1 MSMRIYKV
9 TTPQGN
15 RLVEASTKSQA
26 INHCVATDY
35 SAEPISSS
43 DLYAAISQGAVVE
56 KVTPAKKPEG
66 QQQATPPT
74 TAGAT
79 LPSSA
84 STPSAISSPI
94 PSSASTVAPAPSGT
108 TQLRQD
114 TEAPIAQ
121 PETAATA
128 PTASVAPA
136 ADTPAFLQRG
146 AAIQGEQKAWTPPA
160 AATAPAVHPVLAEQ
174 QRINPQAAAAAGA
187 PVRAIIKPVEGGA
200 Q

>member
-56 KVTPAKKPEG
+56 KVMPTAKKPE
-66 QQQATPPT
+66 
-74 TAGAT
+74 AGAT

-84 STPSAISSPI
+84 STPSVISGPI